1 MGAPEYML
9 EISQLCKY
17 FELKGGAILKAVDDV
32 SFEIKPGEIMGLVGE
47 SGCGKSTLGR
57 TIKHL
62 YLPTSGTIKFK
73 GEAVD
78 PKNKQ
83 YMKEFAR
90 NAQMIFQDPYSSLDP
105 RMTVAEIISEGMEI
119 HNLYSAQDRRNHVI
133 ELLEL
138 VGLSDEHANR
148 FPSEFSGGQRQRIG
162 IARALAVS
170 PQFIVCDEPI
180 SALDVSIQAQIV
192 NLFKDLRQ
200 RLNLTYLFIAHDLSM
215 VKYISDKVA
224 VMYLGKI
231 VEIANSREIY
241 RNPLHPYSEFLL
253 SSIPIPNPRVEAAR
267 KHIVAGDEMPS
278 PINLPKGCSFK
289 PRCRYATE
297 ECAFISPKLIEVE
310 PGHFA
315 ACTLAAKKLSQ
326 GDQHVF

>member
-1 MGAPEYML
+1 MPNPEPML
-9 EISQLCKY
+9 TVTRLCKY
-17 FELKGGAILKAVDDV
+17 FDIKGGSTLKAVDNV

-47 SGCGKSTLGR
+47 SGCGKTTLGR

-62 YLPTSGTIKFK
+62 YIPTSGSIQFQ
-73 GEAVD
+73 GVEVD
-78 PKNKQ
+78 HQNRQ

-105 RMTVAEIISEGMEI
+105 RMTVAEIIAEGMEI
-119 HNLYSAQDRRNHVI
+119 HKLYSPQERRNRVI

-138 VGLSDEHANR
+138 VGLNSEHANR
-148 FPSEFSGGQRQRIG
+148 FPSEFSGGQRQRVG
-162 IARALAVS
+162 IARALAVN

-215 VKYISDKVA
+215 VKYISDRVV

-231 VEIANSREIY
+231 VEISNSNDIY
-241 RNPLHPYSEFLL
+241 RNPLHPYTEFLL
-253 SSIPIPNPRVEAAR
+253 ASIPIPDPRIEATR
-267 KHIVAGDEMPS
+267 KHIIASGEMPS
-278 PINLPKGCSFK
+278 PIDLPPGCSFK
-289 PRCRYATE
+289 PRCRYACE
-297 ECAFISPKLIEVE
+297 ECSSKMPELIEVE
-310 PGHFA
+310 PGHFTT
-315 ACTLAAKKLSQ
+315 CTMAVKK
-326 GDQHVF
+326 